1 MLRTRK
7 KASELTLES
16 DIKVKRKMYLHK
28 SVAFSGKG
36 WIPTALVPS
45 GVMRPPQGRGLMAVA
60 KAHSSWGLFA
70 FSVNLIVFSMI
81 EKMWEFYK
89 QIQTMSLCFAVIS
102 RSWGL
107 DLSVAR
113 LLLVVSLGPGR
124 RPEVL
129 YPILRFTLSVS
140 SCAGSPQLFGL
151 IFSCTAYS
159 TFLINILNYFH
170 FILHFMAST

>member
-36 WIPTALVPS
+36 WLPTALVQVES
-45 GVMRPPQGRGLMAVA
+45 WDRLKGRGLMAVA

-70 FSVNLIVFSMI
+70 FSVNLIVFSTI

-124 RPEVL
+124 CPEVL
-129 YPILRFTLSVS
+129 NPILRFTPSVS
-140 SCAGSPQLFGL
+140 SCAGSPQLFGF
-151 IFSCTAYS
+151 IFCCTA
-159 TFLINILNYFH
+159 
-170 FILHFMAST
+170 